1 MLEQKRK
8 KEKGKEANLSTGMNA
23 KFQIDRMDPSNLPI
37 IQPLAKTKIILTVSH
52 NTDFSAHSVLM
63 SALPNSTKHSL
74 HHPT

>member
-1 MLEQKRK
+1 MYEQRRT
-8 KEKGKEANLSTGMNA
+8 KGKGRKAKQGMNA
-23 KFQIDRMDPSNLPI
+23 KFQIDRADPSNLPI
-37 IQPLAKTKIILTVSH
+37 KQPLAKTKTILTVSH